1 MVEDEVEYKKQGS
14 KKNTAPLQIAVRSGT
29 AALGLV
35 FCGIGTYMT
44 IQANIGVAPWD
55 CFYLGMEE
63 TFGFKYGNVSVA
75 TSFAVIALDMLMR
88 EKIGIG
94 TLLDA
99 VLVGKVVDL
108 CTALGLVPEQKSM
121 IAGVAVMI
129 AGLTVIGFGQ
139 YIYMKM
145 SLCCGPR
152 DALLVGLSRRISR
165 VPIGIVSVMIMA
177 AVLALGWSL
186 GGPVG
191 IGTIIGTFFTGPIM
205 QAVFQ
210 LMKFCP
216 EEIEHQDMIM
226 TVRSIAGR
234 TDSR

>member
-1 MVEDEVEYKKQGS
+1 MEYKKQGS

-29 AALGLV
+29 AVLGLV

-75 TSFAVIALDMLMR
+75 TSFAVIALDMLMK

>member
-1 MVEDEVEYKKQGS
+1 
-14 KKNTAPLQIAVRSGT
+14 
-29 AALGLV
+29 
-35 FCGIGTYMT
+35 
-44 IQANIGVAPWD
+44 
-55 CFYLGMEE
+55 
-63 TFGFKYGNVSVA
+63 
-75 TSFAVIALDMLMR
+75 
-88 EKIGIG
+88 
-94 TLLDA
+94 
-99 VLVGKVVDL
+99 
-108 CTALGLVPEQKSM
+108 
-121 IAGVAVMI
+121 
-129 AGLTVIGFGQ
+129 
-139 YIYMKM
+139 MKM

>member
-1 MVEDEVEYKKQGS
+1 
-14 KKNTAPLQIAVRSGT
+14 
-29 AALGLV
+29 
-35 FCGIGTYMT
+35 
-44 IQANIGVAPWD
+44 
-55 CFYLGMEE
+55 MEE

-75 TSFAVIALDMLMR
+75 TSFAVIALDMLMK

>member
-1 MVEDEVEYKKQGS
+1 MEYKKQGS

-29 AALGLV
+29 AVLGLV

-205 QAVFQ
+205 QVVFQ